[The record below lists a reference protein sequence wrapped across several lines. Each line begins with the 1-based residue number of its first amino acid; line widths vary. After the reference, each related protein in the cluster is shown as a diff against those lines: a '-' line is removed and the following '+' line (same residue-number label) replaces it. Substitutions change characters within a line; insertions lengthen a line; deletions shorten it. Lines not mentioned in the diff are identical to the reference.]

1 MRVVST
7 ELIYDTIK
15 EMAKMAVTHVDST
28 ACQLI
33 KNACSN
39 EKNMI
44 AKFALDTI
52 IENNMIAAKEN
63 VPSCQDTGMAV
74 VFVDIGQA
82 VFLEGPFLEDA
93 INKAIEDAYAENFF
107 RKSVLHPLS
116 RLNTKTNT
124 PAIIHTS
131 IVPGDKIS
139 ISFLAKGFGSENMSR
154 LYMLT
159 PSQGIEGIIS
169 SVVETV
175 KLAGANPCPPIFVGI
190 GIGGTMEKACL
201 LSKRAL
207 LRKTG
212 QPSSDRDIAILEQ
225 QVLVEINK
233 LNIGPQGFG
242 GNNTA
247 LAVAIETYPTHI
259 AGLPVAINIQCHA
272 VRHLTKVL

>member
-1 MRVVST
+1 MRIVNT
-7 ELIYDTIK
+7 ETIYDTIK
-15 EMAKMAVTHVDST
+15 EMAKTAVTHVDSI

-33 KNACSN
+33 KAASAN
-39 EKNMI
+39 EKNTT

-52 IENNMIAAKEN
+52 IENNIIAASEN

-74 VFVDIGQA
+74 VFIDVGQA
-82 VFLEGPFLEDA
+82 VFLEGPLLED
-93 INKAIEDAYAENFF
+93 IVNKAIKDAYEENFF

-116 RLNTKTNT
+116 RQNTKTNT
-124 PAIIHTS
+124 PAVIHTS
-131 IVPGDKIS
+131 VVPGEKVTV
-139 ISFLAKGFGSENMSR
+139 SFLAKGFGSENMSR

-159 PSQGIEGIIS
+159 PSQGIEGIIG

-175 KLAGANPCPPIFVGI
+175 KAAGANPCPPIFVGI
-190 GIGGTMEKACL
+190 GIGGTMEKACI

-207 LRKTG
+207 LRKAG
-212 QPSSDRDIAILEQ
+212 QPSSDLDTAKLEQ
-225 QVLVEINK
+225 QILNEINE